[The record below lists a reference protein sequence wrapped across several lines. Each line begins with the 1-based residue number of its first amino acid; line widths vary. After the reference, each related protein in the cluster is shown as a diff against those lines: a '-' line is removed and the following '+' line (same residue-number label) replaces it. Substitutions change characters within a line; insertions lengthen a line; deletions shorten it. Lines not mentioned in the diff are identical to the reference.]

1 MAQYIQVG
9 NDLVEFPDNMSDEQI
24 ANVLKGQAQPQ
35 SKQAPEQKF
44 SGFLMGLKDPIS
56 GGAQLLEKALP
67 KSLVNRINMVNN
79 ELAKYGLVSPV
90 GAGGVTELVAKEQQA
105 YQAQRQAQGEG
116 ENIDF
121 SRVAGNVLSPA
132 NLAVGGVAGSLVT
145 APARQAAIV
154 GASQGVLMPTDTT
167 TDFAEEK
174 ARQAALGAVG
184 GVVGGAVVKGAG
196 KVLNPV
202 VSAAEQR
209 LTDLGVKLTPGQ
221 LIGSPARDL
230 EAFASNVP
238 YVGPSISAAKERAV
252 ESFNKGVVNK
262 TLAKINDKLPE
273 NVAGRNAILYASDQ
287 VSNAYDDVLSKMNFD
302 LNFKVSS
309 DMLGAL
315 NKSSLPSEAQKMA
328 AMDILNRTALS
339 RFDKQT
345 LTGAEYKL
353 IESDLRKEA
362 SGYLNSTTQAE
373 KQIGQA
379 LRNVLDVFK
388 KELAVQNPKQTS
400 NLRRIDAAYGD
411 LEVIQTA
418 AANSGA
424 QNGIFTPKQYQ
435 TAVRQRDIS
444 RNKKSF
450 ARGTARGQDVSDAA
464 LDIMGES
471 STATLEGR
479 LAAGATGVYGLLQ
492 NPAVAAGLAVTAP
505 IMYSESGINAMNAL
519 MRSRPEIAQ
528 RIGKQLTDRAT
539 REGSI
544 TGAQVLEEYNRS
556 LAPRIEL
563 NGMAR

>member
-1 MAQYIQVG
+1 MAQYIEVG
-9 NDLVEFPDNMSDEQI
+9 NDVIEFPDNMSDEQI
-24 ANVLKGQAQPQ
+24 AAVLKGQAQPQ
-35 SKQAPEQKF
+35 QAPEQKY

-56 GGAQLLEKALP
+56 GGAQLLEQALP
-67 KSLVNRINMVNN
+67 KSLVDKINSVNN

-90 GAGGVTELVAKEQQA
+90 GAGGVTEQVAKEQQA
-105 YQAQRQAQGEG
+105 YQAQRQAAGEG
-116 ENIDF
+116 ENIDW

-132 NLAVGGVAGSLVT
+132 NLAVGGVAGGLAT
-145 APARQAAIV
+145 APARQAALV

-167 TDFAEEK
+167 KDFAEEK
-174 ARQAALGAVG
+174 ARQAALGAAG

-202 VSAAEQR
+202 VSAAEKK
-209 LTDLGVKLTPGQ
+209 LTDLGVQLTPGQ
-221 LIGSPARDL
+221 LVGVPARDL
-230 EAFASNVP
+230 ESFASNVP
-238 YVGPSISAAKERAV
+238 YVGPSISAAKERAIV
-252 ESFNKGVVNK
+252 SFNKGVLNK
-262 TLAKINDKLPE
+262 TLAKIDDKLPE
-273 NVAGRNAILYASDQ
+273 NIAGRDAVLYAADQ

-315 NKSSLPSEAQKMA
+315 NKSSLPSETQKMT
-328 AMDILNRTALS
+328 AMDILNKTALS

-362 SGYLNSTTQAE
+362 SGYLNSTIQSE

-379 LRNVLDVFK
+379 LKNVLDVFK

-400 NLRRIDAAYGD
+400 KLRRIDAAYGD

-424 QNGIFTPKQYQ
+424 TGGVFTPKQYQ
-435 TAVRQRDIS
+435 TAVRQRDVT
-444 RNKKSF
+444 RNKRSF

-464 LDIMGES
+464 MDIMGES
-471 STATLEGR
+471 PNATLEGR
-479 LAAGATGVYGLLQ
+479 LAASATGLYGVLQ
-492 NPAVAAGLAVTAP
+492 NPAIAAGLAVAAP
-505 IMYSESGINAMNAL
+505 VMYSESGINAMNAL
-519 MRSRPEIAQ
+519 MRSRPEIAKQ
-528 RIGKQLTDRAT
+528 IGKKLTERAT

-556 LAPRIEL
+556 IAPRIEL
-563 NGMAR
+563 NGMAQ

>member
-1 MAQYIQVG
+1 MAQYIEVG
-9 NDLVEFPDNMSDEQI
+9 NDVIEFPDNMSDEQI
-24 ANVLKGQAQPQ
+24 AAVLQGQSTPQ
-35 SKQAPEQKF
+35 QEPQEKL

-56 GGAQLLEKALP
+56 GGAQLLEQALP
-67 KSLVNRINMVNN
+67 KSLVDKINSVNN

-90 GAGGVTELVAKEQQA
+90 GAGGVTEQVAKEQQA
-105 YQAQRQAQGEG
+105 YQAQRQAAGEG
-116 ENIDF
+116 ENIDW

-132 NLAVGGVAGSLVT
+132 NLAVGGVAGGLVT
-145 APARQAAIV
+145 APARQAALV

-167 TDFAEEK
+167 KDFAEEK
-174 ARQAALGAVG
+174 ARQAALGAAG
-184 GVVGGAVVKGAG
+184 GVLGAAVVKGAG
-196 KVLNPV
+196 KALNPV
-202 VSAAEQR
+202 VSAAEQK

-221 LIGSPARDL
+221 LVGTPARDL
-230 EAFASNVP
+230 ESFASNVP
-238 YVGPSISAAKERAV
+238 YVGPSISAAKERAIV
-252 ESFNKGVVNK
+252 SFNKGVLNK
-262 TLAKINDKLPE
+262 TLAKIDDKLPE
-273 NVAGRNAILYASDQ
+273 SVAGRDAVLYAADQ

-315 NKSSLPSEAQKMA
+315 NKSSLPSESQKMA

-379 LRNVLDVFK
+379 LKNVLDVFK

-400 NLRRIDAAYGD
+400 KLRRIDAAYGD

-424 QNGIFTPKQYQ
+424 QGGIFTPKQYQ
-435 TAVRQRDIS
+435 TAVRQRDVT

-464 LDIMGES
+464 LDIMGENAN
-471 STATLEGR
+471 ATLEGR
-479 LAAGATGVYGLLQ
+479 LAASATGLYGVLQ
-492 NPAVAAGLAVTAP
+492 NPAVAAGLAVAAP
-505 IMYSESGINAMNAL
+505 VMYSESGINAMNAL
-519 MRSRPEIAQ
+519 MRSRPEVAKQ
-528 RIGKQLTDRAT
+528 IGKKLTERAS

-556 LAPRIEL
+556 LTPRIEL